1 MTKADS
7 EKTVIKIQD
16 DESNAIV
23 DLVDGEYEL
32 KFVVLQKTTSGLKD
46 TLKTQVRIG
55 FSVENGILKT
65 KHDTVKNSIN
75 NVR

>member
-7 EKTVIKIQD
+7 GKTVIKIQD